1 MVSVRSV
8 FLVRVDVVRWV
19 LHIRVA
25 ASRSTDDLTLL
36 IPNFSADVD
45 VRVA

>member
-8 FLVRVDVVRWV
+8 FLVRVDVVRFV
-19 LHIRVA
+19 FQPRVA
-25 ASRSTDDLTLL
+25 ASRSKDGFTVLTRKC
-36 IPNFSADVD
+36 SANVD